1 MSGRRALWVSPHW
14 KGFTVSHD
22 ITPRTSV
29 QQSPFDALRH
39 EDEQGEYWLA
49 RELLKPLGYEK
60 WERFEGAIERATLS
74 AQNAGESPD
83 QQFSRRREAGHFGA
97 RVDYRLTRYAAYLV
111 AMNGDPRKAEIAMA
125 QTYFAVKTREAEA
138 VRPLTSLDAIAAMVD
153 QLRVQERRTL
163 ALESGQRVLEAKMSA
178 AQGEHR
184 EFTTLAY
191 AKLNDL
197 PTDRIS
203 CQKHGQRA
211 SKLLRQRGQEPRKRE
226 DATFGTI
233 NVYPADV
240 LEETAELA

>member
-1 MSGRRALWVSPHW
+1 M
-14 KGFTVSHD
+14 
-22 ITPRTSV
+22 PRTSA

-49 RELLKPLGYEK
+49 RELMAPLGYEQ
-60 WERFEGAIERATLS
+60 WRRFAETIERARAAADNTGIDSSMAFMLVVQP
-74 AQNAGESPD
+74 ADAGNLGE
-83 QQFSRRREAGHFGA
+83 QKRA
-97 RVDYRLTRYAAYLV
+97 DYRLTRYAAYLV

-125 QTYFAVKTREAEA
+125 QTYFAVKTREAEVA
-138 VRPLTSLDAIAAMVD
+138 RPLTSLDAIAAMVD
-153 QLRVQERRTL
+153 QLRMQERRTL
-163 ALESGQRVLEAKMSA
+163 ALESGQRMLEAKMSA

-240 LEETAELA
+240 LEETAELS